1 MKKTGIYLLILAAAI
16 TLTGCR
22 KSQPDETEQAAQRA
36 KTENETAALTPK
48 AENEVRALPG
58 GAIDLKVLY
67 AGRPG
72 SDRQKDFVAFLSK
85 HFAQVTTGD
94 LAEFNGS
101 QAEAVDVVIFDYDG
115 KSSEAP
121 MPDISDDYSAPTIT
135 LGVVGA
141 NISSELGLAT
151 GYM

>member
-1 MKKTGIYLLILAAAI
+1 MILAATIALI
-16 TLTGCR
+16 GCR
-22 KSQPDETEQAAQRA
+22 KSQPDEAEQ
-36 KTENETAALTPK
+36 TAIEYHAP
-48 AENEVRALPG
+48 PG

-85 HFAQVTTGD
+85 HFTQVTTGD
-94 LAEFNGS
+94 LAEFNDAG
-101 QAEAVDVVIFDYDG
+101 AEGVDVVIFDYDG

-121 MPDISDDYSAPTIT
+121 FPDISDDYSAPTIT
-135 LGVVGA
+135 LSVVGA
-141 NISSELGLAT
+141 NICSELELAT

>member
-1 MKKTGIYLLILAAAI
+1 MKKTGICFLILAAVI
-16 TLTGCR
+16 ILTSCR
-22 KSQPDETEQAAQRA
+22 KSQPDESEQTAQTP
-36 KTENETAALTPK
+36 KTENQTP
-48 AENEVRALPG
+48 ARTPDTENDIPVHSG

-85 HFAQVTTGD
+85 HFTQVTTGD
-94 LAEFNGS
+94 LADLNDAR
-101 QAEAVDVVIFDYDG
+101 AEAVDVVIFDYDG

-121 MPDISDDYSAPTIT
+121 MPDISDDYSASTIT

>member
-1 MKKTGIYLLILAAAI
+1 MKKTYIYFLILATAI
-16 TLTGCR
+16 TLIGCK
-22 KSQPDETEQAAQRA
+22 KSQPNAAEQTAQA
-36 KTENETAALTPK
+36 PKTEDMTP
-48 AENEVRALPG
+48 ALPG

-72 SDRQKDFVAFLSK
+72 SDREKDFVAFLSK
-85 HFAQVTTGD
+85 HFTRVTTGD
-94 LAEFNGS
+94 LAKLNDARAKAF
-101 QAEAVDVVIFDYDG
+101 DVVIFDYDG
-115 KSSEAP
+115 KSSDAP
-121 MPDISDDYSAPTIT
+121 MPNISDDYSAPTIT

>member
-1 MKKTGIYLLILAAAI
+1 MNMKKTAIYFLILAAAI
-16 TLTGCR
+16 TLIGCR
-22 KSQPDETEQAAQRA
+22 KSQPDEAEQTARTP
-36 KTENETAALTPK
+36 KTENNTPRT
-48 AENEVRALPG
+48 ENEAPALSG

-85 HFAQVTTGD
+85 YFTQVTTGD
-94 LAEFNGS
+94 LAEFND
-101 QAEAVDVVIFDYDG
+101 ARAAAADVVILDYDG
-115 KSSEAP
+115 ESSEAP
-121 MPDISDDYSAPTIT
+121 MPDISDDYSTPTIT

>member
-1 MKKTGIYLLILAAAI
+1 MNMKKTRICFLILAAAI
-16 TLTGCR
+16 TLIGCR
-22 KSQPDETEQAAQRA
+22 KSQPGAAEQAAQAA
-36 KTENETAALTPK
+36 KTEDTTP
-48 AENEVRALPG
+48 AQPG

-72 SDRQKDFVAFLSK
+72 SDREKDFVAFLSK
-85 HFAQVTTGD
+85 HFARVTTGD
-94 LAEFNGS
+94 LTELNDAR
-101 QAEAVDVVIFDYDG
+101 AKAVDVVIFDYDG
-115 KSSEAP
+115 KSSDAP

-141 NISSELGLAT
+141 NISSGLGLAT

>member
-1 MKKTGIYLLILAAAI
+1 MRKTRICLMILAAAI
-16 TLTGCR
+16 TLIGCR
-22 KSQPDETEQAAQRA
+22 KSQPDEAEQTAQTP
-36 KTENETAALTPK
+36 KTENNTPRT
-48 AENEVRALPG
+48 ENEVLALPG
-58 GAIDLKVLY
+58 GAINLKILY

-72 SDRQKDFVAFLSK
+72 SDREKDFVAFLSK

-94 LAEFNGS
+94 LAEVND
-101 QAEAVDVVIFDYDG
+101 ARAAAVDVVIFDYDG
-115 KSSEAP
+115 KSSDAP
-121 MPDISDDYSAPTIT
+121 MPDISDDYSVPTIT

>member
-1 MKKTGIYLLILAAAI
+1 MNMKKTHICFLIFAAAI

-22 KSQPDETEQAAQRA
+22 KSQPNAAEQAAQA
-36 KTENETAALTPK
+36 SKTEDMTP
-48 AENEVRALPG
+48 ALPG

-72 SDRQKDFVAFLSK
+72 SDREKDFVAFLSK
-85 HFAQVTTGD
+85 HFTRVTTGD
-94 LAEFNGS
+94 LAKFNDVR
-101 QAEAVDVVIFDYDG
+101 AAAVDVVIFDYDG
-115 KSSEAP
+115 KSSDAP

-141 NISSELGLAT
+141 NICSELGLAT

>member
-1 MKKTGIYLLILAAAI
+1 MKKTAIYLLIFAAAI
-16 TLTGCR
+16 TLAGCR
-22 KSQPDETEQAAQRA
+22 KSQPDETEQTAQTP
-36 KTENETAALTPK
+36 KTENEVPALS
-48 AENEVRALPG
+48 G

-85 HFAQVTTGD
+85 HFARVTTGD

-101 QAEAVDVVIFDYDG
+101 QAGAVDVVILDYDG

-121 MPDISDDYSAPTIT
+121 MPDISDDYSAATIT

>member
-1 MKKTGIYLLILAAAI
+1 MKKTALYLLILAAAI

-22 KSQPDETEQAAQRA
+22 KSQPNETEQTAQ
-36 KTENETAALTPK
+36 TPNTS
-48 AENEVRALPG
+48 NEVPALPG

-85 HFAQVTTGD
+85 HFKQVTTGD

-101 QAEAVDVVIFDYDG
+101 QAEAVDVVIFDYEG
-115 KSSEAP
+115 ESSEAP
-121 MPDISDDYSAPTIT
+121 MPDISDDYSASTIT
-135 LGVVGA
+135 LSVVGA
-141 NISSELGLAT
+141 NISTELGLAT
-151 GYM
+151 AYM

>member
-1 MKKTGIYLLILAAAI
+1 MNMKKTGISLLILAAAI
-16 TLTGCR
+16 TLAGCR
-22 KSQPDETEQAAQRA
+22 KSQPDEAEQTAQSPRAETEYAA
-36 KTENETAALTPK
+36 PS
-48 AENEVRALPG
+48 G

-85 HFAQVTTGD
+85 HFARVTTGD
-94 LAEFNGS
+94 LAEFNDAG
-101 QAEAVDVVIFDYDG
+101 AEGVDVVIFDYDG
-115 KSSEAP
+115 KSSDAP

-141 NISSELGLAT
+141 NICSELELAT

>member
-1 MKKTGIYLLILAAAI
+1 MKKTALYLLILAAAI

-22 KSQPDETEQAAQRA
+22 KSQPNETEQTAQ
-36 KTENETAALTPK
+36 TPNTS
-48 AENEVRALPG
+48 NEVPALPG

-85 HFAQVTTGD
+85 HFKQVTTGD

-101 QAEAVDVVIFDYDG
+101 QAEAVDVVIFDYEG
-115 KSSEAP
+115 ESSEAP
-121 MPDISDDYSAPTIT
+121 MPDISDDYSASTIT

-141 NISSELGLAT
+141 NISTELGLAT
-151 GYM
+151 AYM

>member
-1 MKKTGIYLLILAAAI
+1 MYMKKTRICLMILAAAI
-16 TLTGCR
+16 ALIGCR
-22 KSQPDETEQAAQRA
+22 KSQPDEAEQTAQA
-36 KTENETAALTPK
+36 PKTENKVPALS
-48 AENEVRALPG
+48 G

-85 HFAQVTTGD
+85 QFKQVTTGD
-94 LAEFNGS
+94 LAEFND
-101 QAEAVDVVIFDYDG
+101 ARARAVDVVIFDYDG
-115 KSSEAP
+115 KSSDAP

-141 NISSELGLAT
+141 NISSKLGLAT